1 MQAKKKS
8 IVICSNTAW
17 NLWNFR
23 QNLIRA
29 LVSLGHDVIAVA
41 PFDAFAPRLKELG
54 CRFIDIPM
62 DNGGTNPV
70 ADLALYWRFRRL
82 FRQERPEVFLGYTVK
97 PNVFGSLAA
106 HASGVKV
113 INNIAGLGAVF
124 IRRSLVT
131 RIVEF
136 LYRRA
141 LRKSAWVFFQ
151 NEDDRHQFIE
161 SHLVAAAKTECLPGS
176 GIDLVEY
183 PYVAPVPIAGRK
195 FRFLL
200 VARMLWDKGVGEFV
214 EAAGNLRAEF
224 PSAEWCLLGAT
235 DVANPAAI
243 ARTQLDEWISSGVV
257 RYLGVREDVRDELAK
272 ADCVVLPSYREG
284 TPRSLLEAA
293 ATGRPVIATD
303 AIGCRE
309 VVDDGVNGLLCEL
322 RSASSLAG
330 KMRAMLTMEDAQ
342 RVGMGRAGRMK
353 MEREFDVAL
362 IVERYTEA
370 IARIEKRSGPNAIT

>member
-1 MQAKKKS
+1 MKTKQRP

-29 LVSLGHDVIAVA
+29 LVARGHDVIALA
-41 PFDAFAPRLKELG
+41 PHDAFAPRLAELG
-54 CRFIDIPM
+54 CRFIDMPM
-62 DNGGTNPV
+62 DNGGTDPRS
-70 ADLALYWRFRRL
+70 DLALYWRFRRL
-82 FRQERPEVFLGYTVK
+82 FRAERPQVFLGYTVK

-106 HASGVKV
+106 HAFGVKV

-151 NEDDRHQFIE
+151 NEDDRRQFIDAR
-161 SHLVAAAKTECLPGS
+161 LVNAAKTECLPGS
-176 GIDLVEY
+176 GIDLADY
-183 PYVAPVPIAGRK
+183 PYMPPTPLVGRR
-195 FRFLL
+195 FRFLV
-200 VARMLWDKGVGEFV
+200 VARMLWDKGIGEFV
-214 EAAGNLRAEF
+214 EAARLLRAEF
-224 PSAEWCLLGAT
+224 PNAEWCMLGAA

-243 ARTQLDEWISSGVV
+243 PRAQLDEWVTSGVV
-257 RYLGVREDVRDELAK
+257 RYLGVREDVREELAQ

-293 ATGRPVIATD
+293 AIGRPVVTTD

-309 VVDDGVNGLLCEL
+309 VVDDGINGLLCEL
-322 RSASSLAG
+322 RSSTSLADR
-330 KMRAMLTMEDAQ
+330 MRDVLTMDNVQ
-342 RVGMGRAGRMK
+342 RECMGRAGRAK

-362 IVERYTEA
+362 IVDRYTQA
-370 IARIEKRSGPNAIT
+370 IARIDGTTQ